1 MDALL
6 VCGKNDVKGG
16 KNYKRMKIQ
25 LRNELDKL
33 RKVDLAI
40 KEMSGDSIVNNGGG
54 TKSLLNV
61 KGKSIDLDDLGLDV
75 LLSLHFLEAGGKC
88 GLGATC
94 EFVEINENW

>member
-40 KEMSGDSIVNNGGG
+40 KEMSGDIA
-54 TKSLLNV
+54 
-61 KGKSIDLDDLGLDV
+61 
-75 LLSLHFLEAGGKC
+75 LSTVA
-88 GLGATC
+88 
-94 EFVEINENW
+94 VVPSPY